1 MKKFGVIV
9 FIVALA
15 AGLILA
21 NVFSFGRFRQN
32 FFNISFNSGVTGSG
46 NIVTDRRDVSG
57 FKGLD
62 VGGIF
67 KVQATAQSEYGV
79 EVVVDDNI
87 APMIKTEVTGGILHI
102 DLDGHVKTRG
112 PILVRVSAPDLE
124 SIEASGAS
132 NVSVSNLN
140 NDSLSVNTSGASKI
154 SLSGE
159 TAKLT
164 VDVSG
169 ASNINA
175 GGLKAV
181 DANVEASGASHVDV
195 FATGKLYTDASG
207 ASRITYSGAPSSVD
221 RKTSGASS
229 VSGK

>member
-1 MKKFGVIV
+1 
-9 FIVALA
+9 
-15 AGLILA
+15 LA
-21 NVFSFGRFRQN
+21 NMFSFGRFREQ
-32 FFNISFNSGVTGSG
+32 FFHINLGSGVTGSG
-46 NIVTDRRDVSG
+46 NIINDRRDVSG
-57 FKGLD
+57 FNGVD

-67 KVQATAQSEYGV
+67 KVEATSQKDYSV
-79 EVVVDDNI
+79 EVQVDDNL
-87 APMIKTEVTGGILHI
+87 APMVKTEVRSGILHI
-102 DLDGHVKTRG
+102 ELDGHVKSRG
-112 PILVRVSAPDLE
+112 PILVRISAPDFE

-132 NVSVSNLN
+132 NVTVGDLRNEEISVS
-140 NDSLSVNTSGASKI
+140 SSGASKI

-164 VDVSG
+164 VEVSG

-175 GGLKAV
+175 TDLKAV

-195 FATGKLYTDASG
+195 FSTGKLYADASG
-207 ASRITYSGAPSSVD
+207 ASRITYSGSPMSVD